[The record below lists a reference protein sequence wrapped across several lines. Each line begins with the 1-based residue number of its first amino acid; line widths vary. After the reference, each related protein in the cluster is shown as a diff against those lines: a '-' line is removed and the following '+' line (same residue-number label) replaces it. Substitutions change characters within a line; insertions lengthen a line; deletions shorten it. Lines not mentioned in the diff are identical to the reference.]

1 MILDGEPQALAGA
14 MTEEDT
20 PGVITHLQRVS
31 ERKCISLARSLHDD
45 LGGHLVSAVMDVGWM
60 EHHVNLPVELQQR
73 MSRVRHALG
82 AAIDLK
88 RNLIEELRP
97 SLLDNFGLFAAYRWH
112 VKHACKRAAVTC
124 TEEYPE
130 TEPNFTAEASTGL
143 FRIVQEMVELII
155 SEDDVMALTLRVAL
169 DEQSLELWVRHEH
182 REVECV
188 DMIQT
193 FPQAM
198 RAMQNRIGV
207 LKGRMTVD
215 RQSKGTALRVQ
226 FPLEMLATN

>member
-1 MILDGEPQALAGA
+1 MILAGA
-14 MTEEDT
+14 PQTRAGVISEDEA
-20 PGVITHLQRVS
+20 PDVITHLQRVS
-31 ERKCISLARSLHDD
+31 ERKNISLARSLHDD

-60 EHHVNLPVELQQR
+60 EHHVNLPIELQQR

-112 VKHACKRAAVTC
+112 VKHACKRAAITC

-143 FRIVQEMVELII
+143 FRIVQELVELII
-155 SEDDVMALTLRVAL
+155 AEDDVMALTLRVAL
-169 DEQSLELWVRHEH
+169 DQQSLELWVHHEH
-182 REVECV
+182 RVVETI
-188 DMIQT
+188 DMLET

-198 RAMQNRIGV
+198 HAMQNRIAV
-207 LKGRMTVD
+207 LKGHMTVD
-215 RQSKGTALRVQ
+215 RQPKATAMRVQ
-226 FPLEMLATN
+226 FPLETLATN